1 MYTSRYHWALHRV
14 KVNGVHYSQK
24 VPTVTSLKTFIPT
37 LAAALDMKPAAIY
50 ERQRALM
57 RAGLLKVRP
66 GKGPG
71 SGVLADAESLAMLL
85 ISLATPSLSEVERQT
100 KALAGLKSRKKSC
113 PVTGKRTFASALAA
127 VLQSEEL
134 AKRASFFQV
143 ERGGTE
149 FDAAIGFDSP
159 GRSVQSERLSHFGK
173 NKAIKSN
180 LYTLTLL
187 GLNFEEA
194 ALFLKGKTP

>member
-1 MYTSRYHWALHRV
+1 MA
-14 KVNGVHYSQK
+14 
-24 VPTVTSLKTFIPT
+24 SLQSLIPH
-37 LAAALDMKPAAIY
+37 LAADLDMKPSSIY
-50 ERQRALM
+50 ERQRALA
-57 RAGLLKVRP
+57 RAGLLEMRP

-71 SGVLADAESLAMLL
+71 SGVLATPESLAMLL

-100 KALAGLKSRKKSC
+100 KTLAGLKSRKKSC

-134 AKRASFFQV
+134 AKRASYFQV

-159 GRSVQSERLSHFGK
+159 RRSVQSERLSHFGK

-187 GLNFEEA
+187 ALNFEEA
-194 ALFLKGKTP
+194 ALFLKRKTP